1 LEKEYGN
8 GHLVDWGI
16 HHIDII
22 RTIMDFDM
30 PSAFQSNGGL
40 NELKGKITTPDTLN
54 ATMFFDDSPVVWQ
67 HRLWGTGDLNKAY
80 NNGIFFYGEKATIFA
95 ADRKIVIMPVGKD
108 QEQEVLD
115 VPTEGMQEKHVADF
129 INAVKNKNKD
139 MISCTV
145 EDAFQSTATVQLA
158 MISYYTGSEVK
169 WNMERREVMDNSDAS
184 KLLARAYRGKY
195 ERPD

>member
-1 LEKEYGN
+1 
-8 GHLVDWGI
+8 
-16 HHIDII
+16 
-22 RTIMDFDM
+22 
-30 PSAFQSNGGL
+30 
-40 NELKGKITTPDTLN
+40 KITTPDTLN
-54 ATMFFDDSPVVWQ
+54 ATMFFKDSPVIWQ

-80 NNGIFFYGEKATIFA
+80 NNGIFLYGEKATIFA

-115 VPTEGMQEKHVADF
+115 IPTEGLGMQGKHVADF

-169 WNMERREVMDNSDAS
+169 WDMEKREVMDNSDAS
-184 KLLARAYRGKY
+184 KLLARAYREKY
-195 ERPD
+195 KRPD